1 MTKEKGNVSVS
12 TENIFPIIRKWLY
25 SDRDIFLR
33 ELVSNSSDAISK
45 LKKLVDLG
53 EAKLTDDEDYAIRVT
68 LDKEN
73 KKVIVEDNGLGMTH
87 DEIKKY
93 INQIAFSGAV
103 DFVEKYK
110 DKADQS
116 AGIIGHF
123 GLGFYSAFMVADNV
137 RIDSLSF
144 VEGSQAASW
153 ESEDGM
159 SYEMGD
165 SDKTTRGTTITI
177 ELSEEGDEFLT
188 AAKCREILGKYCSFM
203 PFPIFFLDVNEE
215 EEKVKRNIENAEKNE
230 KKKAEKKAE
239 KAKKKAEKEAEKA
252 EKAKKKADKAVDA
265 GKDTDNVN
273 DAGDSDEKDETDE
286 IYKADDD
293 ADLTDADLAD
303 EDTDDEDDD
312 NYYKENLGPTQIND
326 VSPLWL
332 KNPKD
337 CTDEEYKAFYRK
349 AFMDYRE
356 PLFWIHLNMDYPF
369 NLKGILYFPQTD
381 NTYESLE
388 GRIKLFY
395 NQVFV
400 ADNIKEVIPEFLFLL
415 KGCID
420 CPDLPL
426 NVSRS
431 FLQNDG
437 YVQKLS
443 THIIKKVADKL
454 TNIFENSRED
464 FDKYWSDIGV
474 FIKYGCMREEK
485 FFDKV
490 KDVILAKTVDGGLV
504 AIKDLGEK
512 IYYTNDEK
520 KQVAYVNMAKEKGK
534 TVIVMDHELDNNFM
548 SFMEHKNNKIKFL
561 RIDSDIEGEA
571 GPVERKEAVEKLF
584 RSATGN
590 DTLEVEVKSLGEN
603 SLAAVLSESEES
615 RRMQEMQKM
624 YMKQMGGGGAGMD
637 FGSMFPVKQVL
648 VVNSDSALV
657 SRLSAMFEVP
667 GKEDTAKELAV
678 HIYDLARLSHGSLDP
693 KGMAEF
699 LARSTKLMSDI
710 G

>member
-1 MTKEKGNVSVS
+1 MANEKGNVSVS

-33 ELVSNSSDAISK
+33 ELVSNATDAILK
-45 LKKLVDLG
+45 LKKLMDLG
-53 EAKLTDDEDYAIRVT
+53 ETTLDKDQELKINVT

-73 KKVIVEDNGLGMTH
+73 KKLIVEDNGIGMT
-87 DEIKKY
+87 DEEIKKY

-110 DKADQS
+110 DKSAET

-123 GLGFYSAFMVADNV
+123 GLGFYSAFMVADKV
-137 RIDSLSF
+137 RIDSLSY
-144 VEGSQAASW
+144 VDGSVAASW

-159 SYEMGD
+159 AYEMGG
-165 SDKTTRGTTITI
+165 SDKTTRGTKITI
-177 ELSEEGDEFLT
+177 DLSEDGHEFVD
-188 AAKCREILGKYCSFM
+188 AAKCREILNKYCAFM
-203 PFPIFFLDVNEE
+203 PFPIFFMDIKEE
-215 EEKVKRNIENAEKNE
+215 EEKEKRNKEKIIENAKKRLEKE
-230 KKKAEKKAE
+230 AET
-239 KAKKKAEKEAEKA
+239 AKKKAEKT
-252 EKAKKKADKAVDA
+252 KKKADKKAGIQTEEEA
-265 GKDTDNVN
+265 GKIDDTNSIKDIT
-273 DAGDSDEKDETDE
+273 DEDESEDELDDEKVYDFNDSEPV
-286 IYKADDD
+286 
-293 ADLTDADLAD
+293 
-303 EDTDDEDDD
+303 
-312 NYYKENLGPTQIND
+312 GPSQIND
-326 VSPLWL
+326 IHPLWL
-332 KNPKD
+332 KNPKE
-337 CTDEEYKAFYRK
+337 CTDEEYKDFYRK
-349 AFMDYRE
+349 AFSDYRE

-400 ADNIKEVIPEFLFLL
+400 ADNIKEVIPDFLFLL

-454 TNIFENSRED
+454 TNLFETSRES

-474 FIKYGCMREEK
+474 FVKYGCMREEK

-490 KDVILAKTVDGGLV
+490 KDIILVKTVDGELK
-504 AIKDLGEK
+504 ALNDLGEK

-520 KQVAYVNMAKEKGK
+520 KQVAYVDMARSKGK
-534 TVIVMDHELDNNFM
+534 TVIIMDHELDNNFM
-548 SFMEHKNNKIKFL
+548 SFMEYKNNKVKFI
-561 RIDSDIEGEA
+561 RIDAEIEGEE
-571 GPVERKEAVEKLF
+571 GPAERKEAIERLF
-584 RSATGN
+584 RSATG
-590 DTLEVEVKSLGEN
+590 DEKLQIQAKSFGADA
-603 SLAAVLSESEES
+603 LAAVLSETEES

-624 YMKQMGGGGAGMD
+624 YMKQMGGGGSGMD
-637 FGSMFPVKQVL
+637 FASMFPVAQIL
-648 VVNSDSALV
+648 VVNTDSPLVGKLSAL
-657 SRLSAMFEVP
+657 FEIP
-667 GKEDTAKELAV
+667 GKEAEVKELALY
-678 HIYDLARLSHGSLDP
+678 IYELARLGHGSLDAQ
-693 KGMAEF
+693 GMSAF
-699 LARSTKLMSDI
+699 LNRSTKIMTMMAEHIS
-710 G
+710 

>member
-1 MTKEKGNVSVS
+1 MANEKGNVSVS

-33 ELVSNSSDAISK
+33 ELVSNSSDAVAK

-53 EAKLTDDEDYAIRVT
+53 EAASISKDEQYAIYVT

-73 KKVIVEDNGLGMTH
+73 RKLVVADNGIGMTSE
-87 DEIKKY
+87 EIKKY

-110 DKADQS
+110 DKSAET

-137 RIDSLSF
+137 RIDSLSYI
-144 VEGSQAASW
+144 EGSKAASW
-153 ESEDGM
+153 VSEDGM
-159 SYEMGD
+159 AYEMGD
-165 SDKTTRGTTITI
+165 SDKESRGTTITLD
-177 ELSEEGDEFLT
+177 LSDDGNEFIT
-188 AAKCREILGKYCSFM
+188 ADKCREILNKYCAFM
-203 PFPIFFLDVNEE
+203 PFPIFFMDVKEE
-215 EEKVKRNIENAEKNE
+215 ADKEKRNKEKIIEDAKKRLE
-230 KKKAEKKAE
+230 KKEQKDKEKAEK
-239 KAKKKAEKEAEKA
+239 KAKKKAE
-252 EKAKKKADKAVDA
+252 
-265 GKDTDNVN
+265 
-273 DAGDSDEKDETDE
+273 
-286 IYKADDD
+286 
-293 ADLTDADLAD
+293 ADLAKTD
-303 EDTDDEDDD
+303 EASALDSASEVDLEDEDDSEEPEYD
-312 NYYKENLGPTQIND
+312 FDSSVPVGPSQIND
-326 VSPLWL
+326 IHPLWL
-332 KNPKD
+332 KNPKE

-349 AFMDYRE
+349 AFSDYRE

-400 ADNIKEVIPEFLFLL
+400 ADNIKEVIPDFLFLL

-443 THIIKKVADKL
+443 SHIIKKVADKL
-454 TNIFENSRED
+454 TNLFETSRED

-474 FIKYGCMREEK
+474 FVKYGCMREEK

-490 KDVILAKTVDGGLV
+490 KDVILVKTVDGELK
-504 AIKDLGEK
+504 ALKDLGEK
-512 IYYTNDEK
+512 VYYTHDEK
-520 KQVAYVNMAKEKGK
+520 KQVAYVEMAKNKDK
-534 TVIVMDHELDNNFM
+534 TVVIMDHELDNNFM
-548 SFMEHKNNKIKFL
+548 SFMEHKNNKIKFV
-561 RIDSDIEGEA
+561 RIDAEIEGEEDSS
-571 GPVERKEAVEKLF
+571 ERKDAIVKLF
-584 RSATGN
+584 RAATGN
-590 DTLEVEVKSLGEN
+590 EKLEVQAKSFGEN
-603 SLAAVLSESEES
+603 SLAAVLSETEES

-624 YMKQMGGGGAGMD
+624 YMKQMGGGAGMD
-637 FGSMFPVKQVL
+637 FASMFPVTQIL
-648 VVNSDSALV
+648 VVNTDSALV
-657 SRLSAMFEVP
+657 GKLSAMFELP
-667 GKEDTAKELAV
+667 GKEEQVKEIAL
-678 HIYDLARLSHGSLDP
+678 HIYDLARLSHGSLDAQ
-693 KGMAEF
+693 GMSAF
-699 LARSTKLMSDI
+699 LNRSTKIMSMMTENI
-710 G
+710 

>member
-1 MTKEKGNVSVS
+1 MANEKGNVSVS

-33 ELVSNSSDAISK
+33 ELVSNSTDAISK
-45 LKKLVDLG
+45 LKKLIDLG
-53 EAKLTDDEDYAIRVT
+53 ETTVGQDQELKVSVI

-73 KKVIVEDNGLGMTH
+73 KKLIVEDNGIGMT
-87 DEIKKY
+87 DEEIKKY

-110 DKADQS
+110 DKTAET

-123 GLGFYSAFMVADNV
+123 GLGFYSAFMVADKV

-144 VEGSQAASW
+144 QPGSVAASW
-153 ESEDGM
+153 ESADGM

-177 ELSEEGDEFLT
+177 DLSEDGHEFID
-188 AAKCREILGKYCSFM
+188 ASKCREILNKYCAFM
-203 PFPIFFLDVNEE
+203 PFPIFFMDLKEE
-215 EEKVKRNIENAEKNE
+215 EEKEKRNKEKIIENAKKRLEKQAEKE
-230 KKKAEKKAE
+230 KKRAEKKAE
-239 KAKKKAEKEAEKA
+239 KDAAKEATKEA
-252 EKAKKKADKAVDA
+252 AKDA
-265 GKDTDNVN
+265 
-273 DAGDSDEKDETDE
+273 AKDEAETAE
-286 IYKADDD
+286 EEE
-293 ADLTDADLAD
+293 AD
-303 EDTDDEDDD
+303 EPEYDFDDSEPQ
-312 NYYKENLGPTQIND
+312 GPTQIND
-326 VSPLWL
+326 VHPLWL

-349 AFMDYRE
+349 AFADYRE

-400 ADNIKEVIPEFLFLL
+400 ADNIKEVIPDFLFLL

-454 TNIFENSRED
+454 TNLFETSRESY
-464 FDKYWSDIGV
+464 DKYWSDIGV
-474 FIKYGCMREEK
+474 FVKYGCMREEK

-490 KDVILAKTVDGGLV
+490 KDVILVKTVDGEMKAL
-504 AIKDLGEK
+504 KDLGEK
-512 IYYTNDEK
+512 IYYTSDEK
-520 KQVAYVNMAKEKGK
+520 KQVAYVELAKSKGK
-534 TVIVMDHELDNNFM
+534 TVVIMDHELDNNFM
-548 SFMEHKNNKIKFL
+548 SFMEYKNNKIKFV
-561 RIDSDIEGEA
+561 RIDAEIEGEE
-571 GPVERKEAVEKLF
+571 GPAERKEAIVKLF
-584 RSATGN
+584 RAATG
-590 DTLEVEVKSLGEN
+590 DEKLEVQAKSFGADA
-603 SLAAVLSESEES
+603 LAAVLSETEES

-624 YMKQMGGGGAGMD
+624 YMKQLGGDAKMD
-637 FGSMFPVKQVL
+637 IASMFPVTQIL
-648 VVNSDSALV
+648 VVNSDSPLV
-657 SRLSAMFEVP
+657 GKLSALFELP
-667 GKEDTAKELAV
+667 GKEEQVKELALY
-678 HIYDLARLSHGSLDP
+678 IYELAKLSHGSLDAQ
-693 KGMAEF
+693 GMSAF
-699 LARSTKLMSDI
+699 LARSTKIMSMMAEKL

>member
-1 MTKEKGNVSVS
+1 MANEKGNVSVS

-33 ELVSNSSDAISK
+33 ELVSNSTDAISK

-53 EAKLTDDEDYAIRVT
+53 EATITEDQDLKVSVT

-73 KKVIVEDNGLGMTH
+73 NELIIEDNGIGMTAE
-87 DEIKKY
+87 EIKKY

-110 DKADQS
+110 DKTS
-116 AGIIGHF
+116 ETAGIIGHF
-123 GLGFYSAFMVADNV
+123 GLGFYSAFMVASKV
-137 RIDSLSF
+137 RIDSLSYI
-144 VEGSQAASW
+144 EGSVAASW

-159 SYEMGD
+159 AYEMGD
-165 SDKTTRGTTITI
+165 SDKTTRGTKITI
-177 ELSEEGDEFLT
+177 DLSEDGHEFVD
-188 AAKCREILGKYCSFM
+188 ANKCREILNKYCAFM
-203 PFPIFFLDVNEE
+203 PFPIFFMDIKEE
-215 EEKVKRNIENAEKNE
+215 EEKEKRNKEKIIENAK
-230 KKKAEKKAE
+230 KRIDKKAEKEKEKAE
-239 KAKKKAEKEAEKA
+239 KKAKKKAEKDAA
-252 EKAKKKADKAVDA
+252 ADS
-265 GKDTDNVN
+265 GSDTTNVQ
-273 DAGDSDEKDETDE
+273 DITQ
-286 IYKADDD
+286 
-293 ADLTDADLAD
+293 
-303 EDTDDEDDD
+303 EDTTEDVEEPEYDFD
-312 NYYKENLGPTQIND
+312 SSEPTGPSQIND
-326 VSPLWL
+326 VHPLWL

-337 CTDEEYKAFYRK
+337 CTDEEYKDFYRK
-349 AFMDYRE
+349 AFSDYKE

-381 NTYESLE
+381 NAYESLE

-443 THIIKKVADKL
+443 AHIIKKVADKL
-454 TNIFENSRED
+454 TNLFETARESY
-464 FDKYWSDIGV
+464 DKYWNDIGV
-474 FIKYGCMREEK
+474 FVKYGCMREEK

-490 KDVILAKTVDGGLV
+490 KDIILLKTVDGELK
-504 AIKDLGEK
+504 ALNDLGEK

-520 KQVAYVNMAKEKGK
+520 KQVAYVEMAKSKGK
-534 TVIVMDHELDNNFM
+534 TVIIMDHELDNNFM
-548 SFMEHKNNKIKFL
+548 SFMEYKNNKVKFV
-561 RIDSDIEGEA
+561 RIDAEIEGEE
-571 GPVERKEAVEKLF
+571 GPAERKEAIEKLF
-584 RSATGN
+584 RAATGN
-590 DTLEVEVKSLGEN
+590 EKLEIQAKSFGADA
-603 SLAAVLSESEES
+603 LAAVLSETEES

-624 YMKQMGGGGAGMD
+624 YMKQMGGASGMD
-637 FGSMFPVKQVL
+637 FASMFPVTQIL
-648 VVNSDSALV
+648 VVNTDSPLV
-657 SRLSAMFEVP
+657 SKLSTLFELP
-667 GKEDTAKELAV
+667 GKEEQVKDLALY
-678 HIYDLARLSHGSLDP
+678 IYDLAKLSHGSLDAQ
-693 KGMAEF
+693 GMSNF
-699 LARSTKLMSDI
+699 LARSTKIMSMMAEKL

>member
-1 MTKEKGNVSVS
+1 MAQEKGNVSVS

-33 ELVSNSSDAISK
+33 ELVSNASDAISK
-45 LKKLVDLG
+45 LKKLTDLG
-53 EAKLTDDEDYAIRVT
+53 ETTLDKDIDLQIRVT

-73 KKVIVEDNGLGMTH
+73 KKLIIEDNGIGMT
-87 DEIKKY
+87 DEEIRKY

-110 DKADQS
+110 DKTADT

-123 GLGFYSAFMVADNV
+123 GLGFYSAFMVADKV
-137 RIDSLSF
+137 RIDSLSYI
-144 VEGSQAASW
+144 EGSKAASW

-177 ELSEEGDEFLT
+177 DLSEDGNEFID
-188 AAKCREILGKYCSFM
+188 AAKCREILNKYCAFM
-203 PFPIFFLDVNEE
+203 PFPIFFMDVKEE
-215 EEKVKRNIENAEKNE
+215 EEKEKRHR
-230 KKKAEKKAE
+230 
-239 KAKKKAEKEAEKA
+239 EKEV
-252 EKAKKKADKAVDA
+252 EKAKKKADKEAEKAKKIAA
-265 GKDTDNVN
+265 GETPEE
-273 DAGDSDEKDETDE
+273 EKEEPDYDYSEP
-286 IYKADDD
+286 
-293 ADLTDADLAD
+293 
-303 EDTDDEDDD
+303 
-312 NYYKENLGPTQIND
+312 LGPTQIND
-326 VSPLWL
+326 VHPLWL

-337 CTDEEYKAFYRK
+337 CTDEEYKAFFRK
-349 AFMDYRE
+349 AFSDYRE

-381 NTYESLE
+381 NTYESLD

-400 ADNIKEVIPEFLFLL
+400 ADNIKEVIPDFLFLL

-443 THIIKKVADKL
+443 SHIIKKVADKL
-454 TNIFENSRED
+454 TNLFENSRED
-464 FDKYWSDIGV
+464 YDKYWSDIGV
-474 FIKYGCMREEK
+474 FVKYGCMREEK

-490 KDVILAKTVDGGLV
+490 KDIILAKSVDGELKV
-504 AIKDLGEK
+504 LKDLGEK
-512 IYYTNDEK
+512 IYYTNDAQ
-520 KQVAYVNMAKEKGK
+520 KQVAYIKLAQSKGK

-548 SFMEHKNNKIKFL
+548 SFMEYKNNKVKYF
-561 RIDSDIEGEA
+561 RIDSEIDGEEGPA
-571 GPVERKEAVEKLF
+571 ERKEAVEKLF

-590 DTLEVEVKSLGEN
+590 EKLEVQVKSFGEEAM
-603 SLAAVLSESEES
+603 AAVLSETEES

-624 YMKQMGGGGAGMD
+624 YMKQMGGGSGMD
-637 FGSMFPVKQVL
+637 FASMFPVTQIL
-648 VVNSDSALV
+648 VVNSDSPLV
-657 SRLSAMFEVP
+657 SKIAALFELP
-667 GKEDTAKELAV
+667 GKEEQVKELAL
-678 HIYDLARLSHGSLDP
+678 HIYDLARLGHGSLDAE
-693 KGMAEF
+693 GMSTF
-699 LARSTKLMSDI
+699 LARSTKIMSMMAEHI
-710 G
+710 A